1 MIHHQN
7 HFTGYPSDMLVDGLV
22 GGLYLYVW
30 VIHVDQ
36 LGVLAG
42 EPKTLSMSIY
52 TRDIIHLVVFNV
64 IVRYFI

>member
-1 MIHHQN
+1 
-7 HFTGYPSDMLVDGLV
+7 MLVDGLV